1 MGIFLNNY
9 KKKPFIPAIQ
19 KTSTLVLLSAL
30 ALLCFTVTVN
40 FKIIEKSSSFDQKVV
55 AATLM
60 SEAMKLLKNHRMEEG
75 IFVDIENGKVVN
87 KLLIFIPK
95 PSVETSICP
104 GSSIY

>member
-1 MGIFLNNY
+1 MNNY

-55 AATLM
+55 AASLM
-60 SEAMKLLKNHRMEEG
+60 LDAMQLLK
-75 IFVDIENGKVVN
+75 IIEWKKVF
-87 KLLIFIPK
+87 LLILKTIQMK
-95 PSVETSICP
+95 QVW
-104 GSSIY
+104 